1 MGVIETKRLKQSV
14 AEIEATNRKMLT
26 DLQVMQHR
34 IELVC
39 DHRDKLLKSVDA
51 LLERFDI
58 FMESDWCDEIDQEAY
73 DSARSVVAEILGK
86 KP

>member
-1 MGVIETKRLKQSV
+1 MGAIETKRLKQSV
-14 AEIEATNRKMLT
+14 AELEATNRKMLT

-34 IELVC
+34 IELVR

>member
-1 MGVIETKRLKQSV
+1 MGAIETKRLKQSV
-14 AEIEATNRKMLT
+14 AELEATNRKMLT

-34 IELVC
+34 IELVR
-39 DHRDKLLKSVDA
+39 DHRDKLLKAVGA

-58 FMESDWCDEIDQEAY
+58 FIESDWCDEIDQEAY
-73 DSARSVVAEILGK
+73 DSARSLAAEILGN

>member
-14 AEIEATNRKMLT
+14 AEIEAANRKMLT

-34 IELVC
+34 IELVR

>member
-1 MGVIETKRLKQSV
+1 MGAIETKRLKQSV
-14 AEIEATNRKMLT
+14 AELEAANRKMLT

-34 IELVC
+34 IELVR
-39 DHRDKLLKSVDA
+39 DHRDKLLKAVDT

-58 FMESDWCDEIDQEAY
+58 FIESDWCDEIDQEAY
-73 DSARSVVAEILGK
+73 DSARSLVAEILGK